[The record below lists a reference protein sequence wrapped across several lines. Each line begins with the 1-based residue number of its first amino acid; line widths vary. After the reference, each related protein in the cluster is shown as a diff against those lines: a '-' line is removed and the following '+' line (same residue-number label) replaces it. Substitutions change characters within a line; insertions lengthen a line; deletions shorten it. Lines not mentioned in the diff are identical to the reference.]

1 MDLSTRKGRRKLIDH
16 IESQENLGRKA
27 SSYRASEILN
37 DRLKPYVIEELREQ
51 FDESSIK
58 EIPVVSSINIAKRVV
73 NALACI
79 YREAPVREFPELT
92 EEQAEQVKSLYD
104 DMGLNKKLNL
114 ANKCFKNHDQ
124 CLVQIVP
131 KRGKLYPRVL
141 KPHQWDIIPS
151 MDDPEEAAGYIIS
164 AYDNYSEL
172 LEAAEE
178 PRSATGQ
185 STLHDTNERNYKQK
199 KASDKTTDKD
209 KIYLVWTMEENYF
222 MNQDGDI
229 VGEVMPNPLAEF
241 GMMPFVE
248 IHTEKEFEYWVRA
261 QNTFADFTID
271 FCVNMSSV
279 SQVVRMQGFAQAI
292 LKGHPEMMPES
303 LMMGPTKCLKLPVDP
318 QAGVDTDFEFAQP
331 GSDIA
336 GSIQF
341 LEVLLA
347 AFLSSNG
354 IDPKTVSL
362 KGESQQFN
370 SGLERMLAMI
380 EKVSASREDYDTF
393 EKIEYKIW
401 NLIKAWLLVLNNT
414 DTLDEKYQIGSFDF
428 DTPMTIEFAAPE
440 MVKSDKEELDII
452 QQEIDLGISSPVR
465 AIMQR
470 EQVTREVALEI
481 YQQYQE
487 DLIRRSPV
495 GVEG

>member
-1 MDLSTRKGRRKLIDH
+1 MDLSSKENRKKLIKQL
-16 IESQENLGRKA
+16 ESQDNLGRKA

-37 DRLKPYVIEELREQ
+37 DRLKPYVVESLREQ
-51 FDESSIK
+51 FDESSVK
-58 EIPVVSSINIAKRVV
+58 EIPAVSSINIAKRVV

-79 YREAPVREFPELT
+79 YRDAPVREFPELT
-92 EEQAEQVKSLYD
+92 QDQAEQLKSLYD

-114 ANKCFKNHDQ
+114 ANKIYKNHDQ

-131 KRGKLYPRVL
+131 KKGKLYPRVL
-141 KPHQWDIIPS
+141 KPHQWDIVPS
-151 MDDPEEAAGYIIS
+151 FDPEEASGYIIS
-164 AYDNYSEL
+164 AYNNYSEL
-172 LEAAEE
+172 IEAADE
-178 PRSATGQ
+178 PNTATGQ
-185 STLHDTNERNYKQK
+185 MTAHEANSRNYKSQR
-199 KASDKTTDKD
+199 AVEQTTKD
-209 KIYLVWTMEENYF
+209 KKVYLVWTMEENFF

-229 VGEVMPNPLAEF
+229 VGEIVPNPLLEF
-241 GMMPFVE
+241 GLMPFVE
-248 IHTEKEFEYWVRA
+248 IHSEKEFEYWVRA

-292 LKGHPEMMPES
+292 LKGHPEMMPEA
-303 LMMGPTKCLKLPVDP
+303 LHMGPTKCLKLPVDP
-318 QAGVDTDFEFAQP
+318 AANIDTDFEFAQP

-336 GSIQF
+336 GSIQY

-362 KGESQQFN
+362 KGESQQYN

-393 EKIEYKIW
+393 EKVEYKTW
-401 NLIKAWLLVLNNT
+401 KLIKAWLVVLNNT

-428 DTPMTIEFAAPE
+428 DTPMTIEFSSPE
-440 MVKSDKEELDII
+440 MVKSDMEELDII
-452 QQEIDLGISSPVR
+452 QREIDLGISSPVR

-470 EQVTREVALEI
+470 EKVTREIAIEMYQE
-481 YQQYQE
+481 YQQ
-487 DLIRRSPV
+487 DLIRRDPV
-495 GVEG
+495 GTEG

>member
-1 MDLSTRKGRRKLIDH
+1 MDLSTRNGRRKLIDH
-16 IESQENLGRKA
+16 IESQDNLGRKA

-51 FDESSIK
+51 FDENSIK
-58 EIPVVSSINIAKRVV
+58 EIPVVSSINIAKRIV

-79 YREAPVREFPELT
+79 YREAPVRGFPELT
-92 EEQAEQVKSLYD
+92 EDQVEQVKTLYS
-104 DMGLNKKLNL
+104 DMELNKKLNL

-131 KRGKLYPRVL
+131 KNGRLYPRIL

-151 MDDPEEAAGYIIS
+151 MTDPDEAAGYIIS

-172 LEAAEE
+172 IEAADE
-178 PRSATGQ
+178 PGTATGQ
-185 STLHDTNERNYKQK
+185 MTAYEANSRNYKSQK
-199 KASDKTTDKD
+199 AVEQTTK
-209 KIYLVWTMEENYF
+209 KKRLYLVWTMEENYF
-222 MNQDGDI
+222 MNHDGDF
-229 VGEVMPNPLAEF
+229 VGEVMPNPLRDF

-248 IHTEKEFEYWVRA
+248 IHGEKEFEYWVRA
-261 QNTFADFTID
+261 QNTYADFTID
-271 FCVNMSSV
+271 FCVNLSSV

-393 EKIEYKIW
+393 EKVEYKIW
-401 NLIKAWLLVLNNT
+401 KLIKAWLLVLNNT

-440 MVKSDKEELDII
+440 MVKSDMEELDII
-452 QQEIDLGISSPVR
+452 QREIDLGISSPVR

-481 YQQYQE
+481 YEEYQQ
-487 DLIRRSPV
+487 DLIRRAPV
-495 GVEG
+495 GLEG